1 MKITKSLFENAIYYP
16 CSNLDGFSF
25 MFANTIK
32 PEFGITNH
40 VLVDYSTD
48 EKDFLSACRR
58 VKGYDMVDLVKL
70 KPMDLCPTSWIPVL
84 PPMLDIKNYQKLL
97 KEYGLNLNTFAYLVK
112 FYRSSEVPQSH
123 EPENM
128 NLIFIKG
135 EAVATL
141 QVLQQKWQFSP
152 ETIIVKNAGWGW
164 GLGFE
169 DFREPGNCLEWM
181 ILNDPY
187 YNKVK
192 VLSEVKLNWNKLHE
206 IEKLDVIDGFH
217 LYQFDS

>member
-1 MKITKSLFENAIYYP
+1 
-16 CSNLDGFSF
+16 
-25 MFANTIK
+25 
-32 PEFGITNH
+32 
-40 VLVDYSTD
+40 
-48 EKDFLSACRR
+48 
-58 VKGYDMVDLVKL
+58 
-70 KPMDLCPTSWIPVL
+70 
-84 PPMLDIKNYQKLL
+84 MLDIKNYQKLL